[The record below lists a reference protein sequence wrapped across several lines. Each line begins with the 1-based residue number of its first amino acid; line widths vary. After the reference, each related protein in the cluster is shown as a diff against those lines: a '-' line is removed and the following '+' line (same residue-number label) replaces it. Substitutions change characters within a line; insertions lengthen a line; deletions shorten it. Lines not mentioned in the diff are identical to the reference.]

1 MTDWTSLLT
10 IERVDAFG
18 AGVYVLMAVIHLDLW
33 LHRKDRPTHL
43 WLAISALGALLVNIT
58 GQLVRPLLPNAPQ
71 VLVGLNMM
79 GVALALVSLYE
90 LVQAVGLRPVTRR
103 ARVFQVLVFIPVVG
117 GFFSS
122 AAVLGPALLI
132 MAAGFLVAAMHNAI
146 HDARRGDVEARML
159 AAGLVFLFVTLMYD
173 VVSSLRLLPRTEGM
187 PVLGFTV
194 LFLAAARALST
205 RFEREYQE
213 LQSLRAHL
221 ELRVQ
226 QRTADLEEANRKL
239 DALAQTDALTGLPN
253 RRSFAEQADRLLVQH
268 HRAGSVLSVVM
279 VDVDHF
285 KRINDEF
292 GHHGGDMTLRA
303 VAQALRGALRDQDI
317 VARWGG
323 EEFIALLPDTDGAGA
338 VHVAETLRQAVAG
351 LNVAHNTASIRVTAS
366 FGLAVHDGKASLEA
380 TTSRADAALYRAK
393 RDGRNRVAV
402 G

>member
-10 IERVDAFG
+10 IEHVDAFG

-33 LHRKDRPTHL
+33 LHRRDRPTHL
-43 WLAISALGALLVNIT
+43 WLAMSALGALLVNIT
-58 GQLVRPLLPNAPQ
+58 GQLLRPLLPNAPL
-71 VLVGLNMM
+71 VLVGFNMM

-90 LVQAVGLRPVTRR
+90 LAQAVGSRPVSKR
-103 ARVFQVLVFIPVVG
+103 ARAIQLLLFIPVVG
-117 GFFSS
+117 GFFSGS
-122 AAVLGPALLI
+122 AVLGPTLLV
-132 MAAGFLVAAMHNAI
+132 MAAGFLVAAMYNAI

-173 VVSSLRLLPRTEGM
+173 ITSSLGLLPRTQGM

-194 LFLAAARALST
+194 LYLAAARALSM

-226 QRTADLEEANRKL
+226 QRTLDLEEANRKL

-253 RRSFAEQADRLLVQH
+253 RRSFAEQADRLIVQH

-292 GHHGGDMTLRA
+292 GHHGGDVTLRA
-303 VAQALRGALRDQDI
+303 VAQALRGALREQDI

-323 EEFIALLPDTDGAGA
+323 EEFIALLPDTDGPGA
-338 VHVAETLRQAVAG
+338 VHVAETLRQAVAA
-351 LNVAHNTASIRVTAS
+351 LNVVHDTAAIRVTAS